1 MRVLLLGYYT
11 YDNSN
16 KLLTMSLNGAEYY
29 YIINAKGMLLDYLIV
44 QAKM

>member
-29 YIINAKGMLLDYLIV
+29 YNKCQRNVIGLFNSAG
-44 QAKM
+44 